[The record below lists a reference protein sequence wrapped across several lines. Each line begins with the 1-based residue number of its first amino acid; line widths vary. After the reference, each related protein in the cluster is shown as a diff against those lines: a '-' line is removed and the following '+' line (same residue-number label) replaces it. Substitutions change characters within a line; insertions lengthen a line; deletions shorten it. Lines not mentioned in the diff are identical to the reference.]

1 MNPPYTHLRQTSVF
15 KVPGMN
21 IIDNMSV
28 LSPDMLWVSSYNT
41 FKQVNIR
48 GNVIRTLNS
57 GNEYDIVDHVVS
69 KEGCLIYCVHRIR
82 RGKMQYE
89 YGIHMMRSDGSKA
102 TLLKLYIQTTC
113 IYSSHINGDLLVGL
127 YNKGSNRGLVR
138 RYDRTGIEDIKFDGE
153 RQGLY
158 EYPAEISE
166 NKINGDIVVLDFWK
180 YALVVVDRS
189 GRHRFD
195 YRGQPT
201 DLTFKPRG
209 VCTDVQG
216 HILVAHEDVSLSINI
231 SLLDKDG
238 RFLTRLLKEKDMSD
252 SFRSLSVDD
261 KNTIYVNMRD
271 TIEVYR
277 LD

>member
-1 MNPPYTHLRQTSVF
+1 MNPPYTHLHQTSVF

-69 KEGCLIYCVHRIR
+69 KEGCLIYCVHRTY
-82 RGKMQYE
+82 RGRMLYE
-89 YGIHMMRSDGSKA
+89 YGIHMMRSDGSTA
-102 TLLKLYIQTTC
+102 TLLKLDIQTTC

-127 YNKGSNRGLVR
+127 LGSDRGLVR
-138 RYDRTGIEDIKFDGE
+138 RYDRTGRKIEDIEFDGE
-153 RQGLY
+153 GQGLY
-158 EYPAEISE
+158 KCPAEISE
-166 NKINGDIVVLDFWK
+166 NKINGDIVVSDFWK